1 MMSGIAGGQGVRAQH
16 KEKALW
22 HGEKDRL
29 SSSWLLDVRG
39 HHTIPSPCYPA
50 LPTTSV
56 ANAQPRR
63 EHLPQMPPPL
73 ELMTEA
79 LQS

>member
-16 KEKALW
+16 KEKVLS
-22 HGEKDRL
+22 HGDQDRL

-39 HHTIPSPCYPA
+39 HHTIPSPSHPA
-50 LPTTSV
+50 LPTTSGV
-56 ANAQPRR
+56 KARPCR